1 MLLKFRK
8 YKNLFL
14 FVSDI
19 LIVFMAYIMSSL
31 LLNDFTLPR
40 GHEAPFILHI
50 SIVAL
55 TYVVIF
61 YLFSLYGSLW
71 TVAGYYDYMSVVIAN
86 TIAGILVVGYNVF
99 LLNKEMSIAMII
111 IAGGII
117 LMGTLSMRMLFR
129 IYRRLLHEKYTIKKV
144 KTDGSRN
151 ILIVGAGQAAAMI
164 IKEIRNHEELGMN
177 IVGLIDDNVFKQK
190 SRISGIKVLGTT
202 EDIPEMVEKF
212 EADEILLAIP
222 SSSHEE
228 RRRILNI
235 AKTTNAKLKTLPGV
249 YEMVDQGIDL
259 KSIRDVEISDLLG
272 RKEIHLNNEKI
283 SEYIENKVVL
293 VTGGGGSIGSELCRQ
308 IASLKP
314 KKLVIVDIYENNAY
328 DIQNELLRK
337 YPSLNILVLI
347 ASVRDKKKIERI
359 FEENQ
364 IQTVFHAAAHKHV
377 PLMETSPEEAIK
389 NNVFG
394 TLNVATAARDFKAEK
409 FILISTDKAVN
420 PTNIMG
426 ASKRLCEMI
435 VQTVDTE
442 TKDTDY
448 VAVRFGNVLGSNGS
462 VIPLFKEQIKNGG
475 PVTLTHK
482 DIVRYFMTIPEAVQL
497 VLQAGSYANGGEIFV
512 LDMGEPVKIYD
523 LATNLIKLSGFEPG
537 KDIKIKITGLRPG
550 EKLYEELLMAEEGL
564 ESTPNEL
571 IYVGRPNS
579 FNQADLRR
587 ELQILKEKL
596 SAENLDQDQV
606 KEIILRLVPTY
617 VPDFNEVNI
626 KIS

>member
-1 MLLKFRK
+1 MLLQLRK
-8 YKNLFL
+8 YKNILL
-14 FVSDI
+14 LISDVMI
-19 LIVFMAYIMSSL
+19 IFFAYIMASL
-31 LLNDFTLPR
+31 LLNNFTLPR
-40 GHEAPFILHI
+40 GREFPFLLHVSVI
-50 SIVAL
+50 SLI
-55 TYVVIF
+55 YVLIF
-61 YLFSLYGSLW
+61 YVFKLYGSLW
-71 TVAGYYDYMSVVIAN
+71 TVAGYYDYMSVVASNI
-86 TIAGILVVGYNVF
+86 ISGIIVVAYDVF
-99 LLNKEMSIAMII
+99 SLQKEISLALII

-117 LMGTLSMRMLFR
+117 LMGSLSMRMLFR
-129 IYRRLLHEKYTIKKV
+129 IYRRLLHEKYNLNKV
-144 KTDGSRN
+144 KIMVN
-151 ILIVGAGQAAAMI
+151 KNVLIVGAGQAAAMI
-164 IKEIRNHEELGMN
+164 IKEIRNHPELGMH
-177 IVGLIDDNVFKQK
+177 IIGLADDNVLKIR
-190 SRISGIKVLGTT
+190 SRISGHQVLGTT
-202 EDIPEMVEKF
+202 EEIPELVDKYSV
-212 EADEILLAIP
+212 DEILMAIP

-228 RRRILNI
+228 RRRILNL
-235 AKTTNAKLKTLPGV
+235 AKTTGAKLKTLPGM
-249 YEMVDQGIDL
+249 YEMVDQGFDI
-259 KSIRDVEISDLLG
+259 KSIRDVDISDLLG

-308 IASLKP
+308 IAKLKP

-328 DIQNELLRK
+328 DIQNELLRR
-337 YPSLNILVLI
+337 YPNLNLLVLI

-359 FEENQ
+359 FEENK

-394 TLNVATAARDFKAEK
+394 TLNVATAAKDFKAEK

-420 PTNIMG
+420 STNIMG

-435 VQTVDTE
+435 IQTVDTE
-442 TKDTDY
+442 TEDTDY

-475 PVTLTHK
+475 PVTLTHE

-497 VLQAGSYANGGEIFV
+497 VLQAGSYAHGGEIFV
-512 LDMGEPVKIYD
+512 LDMGEPVRIYD

-537 KDIKIKITGLRPG
+537 RDIKIKITGLRPG

-571 IYVGRPNS
+571 IYVGRPNG
-579 FNQADLRR
+579 FDQVNLRS
-587 ELQILKEKL
+587 ELQRLKEKL
-596 SAENLDQDQV
+596 SLEDLENDEV
-606 KEIILRLVPTY
+606 KEMILKLVPSY
-617 VPDFNEVNI
+617 APDLDKMNS